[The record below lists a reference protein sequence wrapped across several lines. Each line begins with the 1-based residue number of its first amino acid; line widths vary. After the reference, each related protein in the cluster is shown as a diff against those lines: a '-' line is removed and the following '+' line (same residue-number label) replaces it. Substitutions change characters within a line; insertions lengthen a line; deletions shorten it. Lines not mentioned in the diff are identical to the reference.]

1 MFFYKQ
7 FYIVNFYKFLSCD
20 YMVSKESDEK
30 RVTIVI
36 NKNLDYKFRKM
47 ASQKFKFEPRWYS
60 KAMEE
65 AVNLWIEDN
74 IGEDFEQ
81 FYKF

>member
-1 MFFYKQ
+1 
-7 FYIVNFYKFLSCD
+7 
-20 YMVSKESDEK
+20 MVAEESDEK

-47 ASQKFKFEPRWYS
+47 ASQKFRFEPKWYS

-65 AVNLWIEDN
+65 AVNLWIENN
-74 IGEDFEQ
+74 IGEDFVKYI
-81 FYKF
+81 FKIFKNFKVFK

>member
-1 MFFYKQ
+1 MA
-7 FYIVNFYKFLSCD
+7 VE
-20 YMVSKESDEK
+20 ESDEK
-30 RVTIVI
+30 RVTIMI

-47 ASQKFKFEPRWYS
+47 ASQKFRFEPKWYS

-74 IGEDFEQ
+74 INEDFE
-81 FYKF
+81 

>member
-1 MFFYKQ
+1 MT
-7 FYIVNFYKFLSCD
+7 
-20 YMVSKESDEK
+20 SKESDEK

-36 NKNLDYKFRKM
+36 DKNLDYKFRKI
-47 ASQKFKFEPRWYS
+47 ASQKFRFEPKWYS

-74 IGEDFEQ
+74 IDENFE
-81 FYKF
+81 